1 MTPPLF
7 LVDALDDGAEFTLGG
22 DEGRH
27 AARVK
32 RLGAGEVVWVAD
44 GRGALAECVVAAALT
59 DGLRLTV
66 TARRSVAEPD
76 PRLVIVQALPK
87 GERAELAVE
96 TMTELGVDAIVPWS
110 ASRSITQWHGPRG
123 DKGLDKWRRTARE
136 AAKQSRRA
144 RVPVVDPAA
153 STTQVAARLAGAALA
168 LVLHEDATTS
178 LAALDL
184 PSGGEIVAVVG
195 PEGGISGDELDSFG
209 AVGAVP
215 VRLGDPVL
223 RTSTA
228 GPAVL
233 AALSLRLGR
242 WG

>member
-1 MTPPLF
+1 
-7 LVDALDDGAEFTLGG
+7 
-22 DEGRH
+22 
-27 AARVK
+27 
-32 RLGAGEVVWVAD
+32 
-44 GRGALAECVVAAALT
+44 
-59 DGLRLTV
+59 
-66 TARRSVAEPD
+66 
-76 PRLVIVQALPK
+76 
-87 GERAELAVE
+87 
-96 TMTELGVDAIVPWS
+96 
-110 ASRSITQWHGPRG
+110 
-123 DKGLDKWRRTARE
+123 
-136 AAKQSRRA
+136 
-144 RVPVVDPAA
+144 VPVVDPAA